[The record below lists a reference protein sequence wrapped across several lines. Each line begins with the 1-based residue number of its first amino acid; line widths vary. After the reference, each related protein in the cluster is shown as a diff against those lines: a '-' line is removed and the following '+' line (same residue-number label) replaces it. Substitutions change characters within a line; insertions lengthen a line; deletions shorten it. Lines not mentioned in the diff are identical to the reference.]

1 MVLLRE
7 VGHNPLEF
15 GLGETPGGVRA
26 HVSLRGDRQVE
37 LHHHFP
43 IRRLDN
49 EQKIVFAGSEIDIL
63 DFTTEIPERGAG
75 CRTRN
80 D

>member
-1 MVLLRE
+1 MKKCPAEAGQWKEIIVTVVLLRE

-49 EQKIVFAGSEIDIL
+49 EQKIVLPGMK
-63 DFTTEIPERGAG
+63 
-75 CRTRN
+75 
-80 D
+80 